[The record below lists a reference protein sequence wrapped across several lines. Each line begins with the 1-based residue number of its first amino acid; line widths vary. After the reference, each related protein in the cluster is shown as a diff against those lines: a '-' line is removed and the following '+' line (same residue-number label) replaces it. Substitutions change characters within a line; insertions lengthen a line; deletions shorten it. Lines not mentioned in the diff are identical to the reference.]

1 MGLFQQPVKMEARY
15 AIYYTPPRD
24 SPLGRF
30 GIAWLGWDHYRGRP
44 VAPLETR
51 ALTGAQHAE
60 VTASP
65 RRYGFHATLK
75 APFRLA
81 AGRDE
86 SELCGALADFAG
98 ERAPVTIPGLFL
110 ARLGGFVALVPS
122 RMPPGLADLADAC
135 VAVFDP
141 FRSALD
147 PADIARRRAAGLT
160 PRQHALLYAW
170 GYPYVLEEWRFHLT
184 LTGTLQDGAG
194 EAVLEEL
201 VPRVAVFA
209 CQPLRIEAV
218 ALFRQPDRETPF
230 TVRRVFP
237 LRGAAG

>member
-1 MGLFQQPVKMEARY
+1 MGSRY
-15 AIYYTPPRD
+15 AIYYTPPRE

-44 VAPLETR
+44 VAPPETR
-51 ALTGAQHAE
+51 ALTRAQHAE
-60 VTASP
+60 LTSSP

-86 SELCGALADFAG
+86 SELCDALADFAG
-98 ERAPVTIPGLFL
+98 ERVPVTIPGLSL
-110 ARLGGFVALVPS
+110 ASLGGFVALVPS
-122 RMPPGLADLADAC
+122 QVPPGLADLADAC
-135 VAVFDP
+135 VAVFDR

-147 PADIARRRAAGLT
+147 SADLARRRAAGLT
-160 PRQHALLYAW
+160 PRQHALLDAW

-184 LTGTLQDGAG
+184 LTGTLQDGAR
-194 EAVLEEL
+194 EAVLKEL
-201 VPRVAVFA
+201 VPRVGAFA
-209 CQPLRIEAV
+209 CQPLLLDAV
-218 ALFRQPDRETPF
+218 TLFRQPDREAPF
-230 TVRRVFP
+230 IVRRVFP

>member
-1 MGLFQQPVKMEARY
+1 MEARY

-30 GIAWLGWDHYRGRP
+30 GIAWLGWDHYLGQP

-51 ALTGAQHAE
+51 ALTHEQHVD

-75 APFRLA
+75 APFRLT
-81 AGRDE
+81 AGLDE
-86 SELCGALADFAG
+86 SELCDALADFAG
-98 ERAPVTIPGLFL
+98 TQAPVTIPGLVL
-110 ARLGGFVALVPS
+110 ATLGGFVALVPTQV
-122 RMPPGLADLADAC
+122 PPGLADLADAC
-135 VAVFDP
+135 VTLFDH
-141 FRSALD
+141 FRLALD
-147 PADIARRRAAGLT
+147 PADLARRRPAGLT
-160 PRQHALLYAW
+160 PRQHALLDAW
-170 GYPYVLEEWRFHLT
+170 GYPYVLEEWRFHMT
-184 LTGTLQDGAG
+184 LTDTLQDRAR

-201 VPRVAVFA
+201 VPRVEAFA
-209 CQPLRIEAV
+209 CQPLCIGAV